1 MSAKKLEQPQFEVGT
16 KVVVNS
22 DNHWQGVAVVTAVRE
37 LEPQYL
43 VSIPNTPLSIYFYE
57 EELNYL
63 D

>member
-16 KVVVNS
+16 KVVVKS

-43 VSIPNTPLSIYFYE
+43 VSIPNTPYKYLLLRGGV
-57 EELNYL
+57 ELY
-63 D
+63 